1 MEGHVQ
7 KRLFSPFPSGCWHI
21 PLTPFV
27 VLVSSLVGIDSF
39 KGSKCM
45 FETVFDLSA
54 GGIIMQKTLL
64 HLSGKGERGAFQV
77 THLENSYFQAL
88 FRSMITSPAQ
98 SK

>member
-1 MEGHVQ
+1 MFSRTYLIRSCLSWSSSLINVKQMDEHLE
-7 KRLFSPFPSGCWHI
+7 KTLFSSWCWHV
-21 PLTPFV
+21 PLTPSV

-64 HLSGKGERGAFQV
+64 RLS
-77 THLENSYFQAL
+77 
-88 FRSMITSPAQ
+88 
-98 SK
+98 

>member
-1 MEGHVQ
+1 M
-7 KRLFSPFPSGCWHI
+7 LFSVFLSGCWHI
-21 PLTPFV
+21 TLTPSV
-27 VLVSSLVGIDSF
+27 VLVSCLVGIDSF

-64 HLSGKGERGAFQV
+64 HLSEKGGRGVFQV
-77 THLENSYFQAL
+77 THSENSYFQAL
-88 FRSMITSPAQ
+88 FRSMITAPAQ

>member
-1 MEGHVQ
+1 M
-7 KRLFSPFPSGCWHI
+7 LFSAFLSGFWHVS
-21 PLTPFV
+21 LTLFV
-27 VLVSSLVGIDSF
+27 VLVSFLVGIDSF

-64 HLSGKGERGAFQV
+64 HLSGKGGRGVFQV

-88 FRSMITSPAQ
+88 FRSMITTLAQ
-98 SK
+98 SKYL